1 MTTEGTIAVPK
12 TTKKLDTTTVI
23 NSAGEAV
30 EREVVVVAD
39 PMNLAAYARVTNSH
53 TESDDYGMVTR
64 PVLPMDAFG
73 RLRVSNPQTLF
84 DSQLQ
89 YDEMDIIWKEKL
101 TSSGTVTHDADASL
115 VNMNTTTSS
124 GSAVIR
130 QSSYVRYQP
139 GKSQQVFMTF
149 GMVDELENCR
159 KRAGYFDAEN
169 GLFIELDG
177 STLNLVL
184 RSKITGS
191 VVETRI
197 AQADWNH
204 DPHLGSGPSGMTLD
218 ITKSQILFID
228 LEWLSVGTVR
238 VGFFH
243 NGMPHVAHEFHNANV
258 NDKGYMTTANLPV
271 RYEIENTGTTASNG
285 LMYQICS
292 SVNSEGGFSTDLGFE
307 FAAGNGITT
316 IAVTTRRA
324 ILSIR
329 PKATFNSIVNRGL
342 IVPEDFGFFPQT
354 EAGFL
359 EVVYNGALGGTPD
372 WNSVNDDSIVEF
384 DIAGTTVT
392 GGIVFAQSHAD
403 AGGLGSKQFSG
414 RAAGDLAA
422 RYPLDLDIDG
432 NNPTHMSLVITAMAS
447 TCNAVG
453 HMGWKEIR

>member
-1 MTTEGTIAVPK
+1 MTEDNIQIGQVGDLLNTNKVTQADGSVVHNEI
-12 TTKKLDTTTVI
+12 
-23 NSAGEAV
+23 V
-30 EREVVVVAD
+30 EVGNF
-39 PMNLAAYARVTNSH
+39 PT
-53 TESDDYGMVTR
+53 
-64 PVLPMDAFG
+64 DAFG

-89 YDEMDIIWKEKL
+89 YDEMDLIWKEKL
-101 TSSGTVTHDADASL
+101 TSSGTVVHEPNTSSCAL
-115 VNMNTTTSS
+115 NTTTSS

-130 QSSYVRYQP
+130 QSPYVRYQP
-139 GKSQQVFMTF
+139 GKSQQVLLTF
-149 GMVDELENCR
+149 GMIEELANCR
-159 KRAGYFDAEN
+159 KRVGYFDGDN
-169 GLFIELDG
+169 GIFLELDG
-177 STLNLVL
+177 STLSVVL
-184 RSKITGS
+184 RSKVTGS
-191 VVETRI
+191 VVDTKV
-197 AQADWNH
+197 AQANWNH
-204 DPHLGSGPSGMTLD
+204 DKHDGTGNSGVVLD
-218 ITKSQILFID
+218 ITKSQIFFID

-238 VGFFH
+238 VGFYH
-243 NGMPHVAHEFHNANV
+243 NSHPHIIHEFHSANTLAR
-258 NDKGYMTTANLPV
+258 GYMTTANLPV

-285 LMYQICS
+285 IMSQICVA
-292 SVNSEGGFSTDLGFE
+292 VNSEGGFTTDLGFE
-307 FAAGNGITT
+307 FATGNGVTT

-342 IVPEDFGFFPQT
+342 IVPEDFGFFPQS

-372 WNSVNDDSIVEF
+372 WNSVNDDSLVEF

-392 GGIVFAQSHAD
+392 GGITFAHSHAD

-432 NNPTHMSLVITAMAS
+432 NNPTHMSLVVTAMAN